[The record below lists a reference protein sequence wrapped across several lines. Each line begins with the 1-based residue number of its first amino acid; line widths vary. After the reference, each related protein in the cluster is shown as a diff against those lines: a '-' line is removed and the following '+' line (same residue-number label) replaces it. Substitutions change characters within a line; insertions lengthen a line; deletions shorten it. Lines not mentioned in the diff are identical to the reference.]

1 MEFKKI
7 HYSEQDLERYYDDA
21 LLPEKKKEMALHLQN
36 CSACTSYLDEL
47 KNLSHAIRE
56 TFAIVPGKDFSQ
68 SVMQRIHQEN
78 REKVERAGSVP
89 EEKKGVFP
97 KVLSLFT
104 AGRHVAAM
112 AAIFLAVFVVVFFR
126 FGFYSPSGRS
136 GHCLVDY
143 VHVPEG
149 NAFVYDAQ
157 DNIKVVWV
165 FEGDYQDE

>member
-47 KNLSHAIRE
+47 KNLSHAIKE
-56 TFAIVPGKDFSQ
+56 TFAIIPEKGFSQ

-78 REKVERAGSVP
+78 REKVEREDRKIIP
-89 EEKKGVFP
+89 
-97 KVLSLFT
+97 LFS

-126 FGFYSPSGRS
+126 FGFYSPSDRPGA
-136 GHCLVDY
+136 CLVDY

-149 NAFVYDAQ
+149 NVFVYDAQ